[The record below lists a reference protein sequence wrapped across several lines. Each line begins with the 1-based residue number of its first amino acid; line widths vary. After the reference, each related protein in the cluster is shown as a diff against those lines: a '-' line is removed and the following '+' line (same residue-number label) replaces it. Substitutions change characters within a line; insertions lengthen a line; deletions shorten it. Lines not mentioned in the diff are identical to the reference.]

1 MENPERILGRFVI
14 FAEGTPL
21 PMDPVRAALSLSEKR
36 SSDRNHWESAAD
48 AKLEKTSL
56 SAGGFQWALTG
67 SIGRDWGVRMVR
79 GNGE

>member
-36 SSDRNHWESAAD
+36 SG
-48 AKLEKTSL
+48 AKLEKASL
-56 SAGGFQWALTG
+56 STGGFQWVPYGYIACPGLRFCG
-67 SIGRDWGVRMVR
+67 L
-79 GNGE
+79 